1 MIVDKPGAKL
11 PLIKLPLILLG
22 FSLSAPAVSAQTLPW
37 PTDPPPSQ
45 GTTAPWPSA
54 PAPAPMVAAPSA
66 APSVAPR
73 TMAPPSGGPPADC
86 MPKFN
91 ELRSAVDK
99 LRETVDKVAAS
110 ARSNSE
116 KKASRED
123 VCKAITNYAVAESK
137 WAKYTVDNTTRCG
150 IPPEFGKQLSAANA
164 KTQTVRK
171 RVCSAGPGGGG
182 PATPSLSDALGT
194 TRRTPEASSQGGSGT
209 FNTLTGNP
217 VAK

>member
-1 MIVDKPGAKL
+1 MTVDKPGV
-11 PLIKLPLILLG
+11 KLPLILLAL
-22 FSLSAPAVSAQTLPW
+22 SLTGAAAMAQTLPW
-37 PTDPPPSQ
+37 PTDPPPTQS
-45 GTTAPWPSA
+45 TTAPWPSA
-54 PAPAPMVAAPSA
+54 PAPAPMVGAPSA
-66 APSVAPR
+66 APPVARP
-73 TMAPPSGGPPADC
+73 MAPPSGGPPADC

-99 LRETVDKVAAS
+99 LRVTVDKVAAS
-110 ARSNSE
+110 ARSKSE

-123 VCKAITNYAVAESK
+123 VCTAITNYAAAESK

-164 KTQTVRK
+164 KTQSVRK
-171 RVCSAGPGGGG
+171 RVCSAGPGGGGG

-194 TRRTPEASSQGGSGT
+194 TRRTPEASSQGSSGT

-217 VAK
+217 VAR